1 MNYLAVNLLRKQ
13 RILRVI
19 GSMLIVCIICLSMLN
34 VRAFAA
40 TGIEFGDVMQLAAY
54 LKDNDNLNSGD
65 GGSSI
70 SESGTNNNNDDDKN
84 NNDGQQ
90 SGDINLSNYISNG
103 GEGVTDL
110 SAPSTSL
117 TQADVPAWSDLVILA
132 SYSGKIASD
141 YPILKRCC
149 STASQIVA
157 AFGEQSEYNKACKQL
172 KNINWTYDPV
182 VEDFTAVASGDDR
195 SLEKAL
201 TKFKSSAANATAT
214 NTFGSIYDG
223 DNWNPQE
230 GVAGDFMDSVF
241 SVVNVIFYVV
251 SNLMLWFFLLQTGFD
266 ILYIVAEP
274 VRPFIEP
281 RDGNGGGGGGQ
292 NNGGKFSLS
301 RIHVPICSHAV
312 KSACGAEGGLGG
324 NQAGGGSAGNAFT
337 RYAWARFPVLICCAV
352 YLILVTMGYWP
363 KLIGW
368 VSQFVVQIIDAIMNL
383 GK

>member
-1 MNYLAVNLLRKQ
+1 MNYLAVNLSRKQ
-13 RILRVI
+13 RIFRI
-19 GSMLIVCIICLSMLN
+19 TGSMLIICIICLSMLN

-40 TGIEFGDVMQLAAY
+40 TGIEFGDVMQLKAY
-54 LKDNDNLNSGD
+54 LEANSYAV
-65 GGSSI
+65 
-70 SESGTNNNNDDDKN
+70 DDDGNVTIKK
-84 NNDGQQ
+84 Q
-90 SGDINLSNYISNG
+90 SFTSYQSNG
-103 GEGVTDL
+103 GEGMSDL
-110 SAPSTSL
+110 SEPTISTDSNGATTGIL
-117 TQADVPAWSDLVILA
+117 TQTDIPTWSQLNTLA
-132 SYSGKIASD
+132 EYSGTIASD

-149 STASQIVA
+149 STAYQIIA

-172 KNINWTYDPV
+172 KAISWTYNPDT
-182 VEDFTAVASGDDR
+182 EDFTAVASGDDR

-214 NTFGSIYDG
+214 STFGSIYDS

-337 RYAWARFPVLICCAV
+337 RYALARFPVLICCAV